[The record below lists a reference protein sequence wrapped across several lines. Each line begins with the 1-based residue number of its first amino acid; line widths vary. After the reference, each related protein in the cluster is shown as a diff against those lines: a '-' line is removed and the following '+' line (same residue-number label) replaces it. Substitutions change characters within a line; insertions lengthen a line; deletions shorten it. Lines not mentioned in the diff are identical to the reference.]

1 MAGCH
6 RILFGTARSKAG
18 CAAGLN
24 LTEPYAGRRSYV
36 RSFGLDVTDPTD
48 DNALESVRSLT
59 EEEGFDLIIETSGV
73 EPGIDFAVKA
83 AAVRGRIVTLGFPA
97 ASYANY
103 NVTAG
108 IVKEL
113 SLIGSRVC
121 TRSEFRDTLEAMLDM
136 QNGGEI
142 DFSRLIVPPRKLDD
156 LAKSIEDVAHVRETA
171 KILIRPE

>member
-1 MAGCH
+1 M
-6 RILFGTARSKAG
+6 
-18 CAAGLN
+18 
-24 LTEPYAGRRSYV
+24 
-36 RSFGLDVTDPTD
+36 
-48 DNALESVRSLT
+48 
-59 EEEGFDLIIETSGV
+59 